1 MTQVKNK
8 LTQMK
13 LEIAAEFGIEDY
25 DSIDKGN
32 LSSRTN
38 GKIGGEMT
46 KRLIELG
53 KMQLV
58 QMTQRELVPVVVK
71 REKVMQKQLML
82 PWPEEYNADL
92 MSIPSHYS
100 SRRNNFYN

>member
-58 QMTQRELVPVVVK
+58 QMTQRELVPIVVK
-71 REKVMQKQLML
+71 REQVMQKQLML
-82 PWPEEYNADL
+82 PLSVEYKGDF
-92 MSIPSHYS
+92 PSYYHS
-100 SRRNNFYN
+100 PRNNFYN